1 MPEKRPAVLIVD
13 DQPNWRELF
22 SDLLEDRYDVTSVG
36 SYEEALKVL
45 EQKPLFHVVIADIRL
60 DDKEQANEDGLRLI
74 EEFKEQGELGTN
86 FIIVTGYPTIRT
98 VRKALQQ
105 LSVFDYIEKYPE
117 DGKPFNS
124 ARFRRVVR
132 NAANAANEALL
143 KRSRR
148 AYVTA
153 RFEGL
158 LPDKPLKIDEH
169 YILTLEVCDDPDV
182 DALEVWLPPKGQGC
196 TLNVSVRALNM
207 KVQPA
212 DVIPWEMPADD
223 PPTPLRIKMIPKIS
237 GRETIFVDLE
247 MDGDWIGNIEKEIS
261 VLEERS

>member
-1 MPEKRPAVLIVD
+1 LRFLE
-13 DQPNWRELF
+13 EL
-22 SDLLEDRYDVTSVG
+22 
-36 SYEEALKVL
+36 
-45 EQKPLFHVVIADIRL
+45 
-60 DDKEQANEDGLRLI
+60 
-74 EEFKEQGELGTN
+74 KEQGGPGTN

-105 LSVFDYIEKYPE
+105 LSAFDYIEKYPE
-117 DGKPFNS
+117 GSNFDR

-132 NAANAANEALL
+132 NAANEALL

-153 RFEGL
+153 RLEGL
-158 LPDKPLKIDEH
+158 PPGKPLKIDEH
-169 YILTLEVCDDPDV
+169 YILTLEVRDDPDV

-237 GRETIFVDLE
+237 GRETVFVDLE
-247 MDGDWIGNIEKEIS
+247 MDGDWIGNIEKEIR
-261 VLEERS
+261 VLEEHS